1 MDCTEVLDQLA
12 EYLDPDERAELCRE
26 IEAHLKLCHDC
37 KFKVDTLRK
46 TIEIYQEDSKRVV
59 IPIRAAERL
68 EEVMAREYQ
77 QKGGLQAD

>member
-12 EYLDPDERAELCRE
+12 ECLDPDERAELCR
-26 IEAHLKLCHDC
+26 DC

-68 EEVMAREYQ
+68 EEAMAREYQ